1 MMKINQ
7 YYEAGVKFDYTANA
21 PVGYHE
27 IVVVG
32 ALVGVTTK
40 SAQAGETVACDC
52 VGVHALKKKT
62 GEAIEQG
69 VKVYVANGEISA
81 TADGGVLAGTTWAKA
96 IADDETVLVKL
107 NA

>member
-1 MMKINQ
+1 MKINQ
-7 YYEAGVKFDYTANA
+7 YYEAGTKFDYTANA

-40 SAQAGETVACDC
+40 AAEANEIIACDA
-52 VGVHALKKKT
+52 VGVYALKKT
-62 GEAIEQG
+62 AGEAIAQG
-69 VKVYVANGEISA
+69 TKVYVVDGAISA
-81 TADGGVLAGTTWAKA
+81 TGTVAAGIAWAA
-96 IADDETVLVKL
+96 AVEADETVLVKL